1 MGESSTVTKSHIDF
15 VYFLLV
21 CRQFASNRQVD
32 AKTPSVSILSTMTE
46 NSASALNL
54 NRFGETPN
62 EKARRLRQRVD
73 LSEFGLDVLLS
84 YRLVLLPWLKEVRSN
99 MRRDKKDWLPIMN
112 WLANNS
118 PSEFTHKKESL
129 IFVPAIELG
138 DELLRWISDEFRCYP
153 I

>member
-15 VYFLLV
+15 VYLLLV

-32 AKTPSVSILSTMTE
+32 ANTPSVSILSTTTE

-54 NRFGETPN
+54 NRLGDTPN
-62 EKARRLRQRVD
+62 EKARRLRERVD

-99 MRRDKKDWLPIMN
+99 MRRDKK
-112 WLANNS
+112 
-118 PSEFTHKKESL
+118 
-129 IFVPAIELG
+129 
-138 DELLRWISDEFRCYP
+138 Y
-153 I
+153 